1 MPVSSLIF
9 LSLGLMTFGMA
20 LSTKEEV
27 NRIATM
33 VAGSILLVWGF
44 SLTPLPFQ
52 LLVECSILVPVFC
65 ICMRCLG
72 CGSTR

>member
-1 MPVSSLIF
+1 
-9 LSLGLMTFGMA
+9 
-20 LSTKEEV
+20 
-27 NRIATM
+27 M

-52 LLVECSILVPVFC
+52 LLVECSILVPVFW